1 MQVVSNNV
9 HIERLLQNLAVFV
22 VYSARLNGLS
32 TVMSRSFFLTVKLE
46 IKCISIVA
54 HA

>member
-9 HIERLLQNLAVFV
+9 HIERLLLNFCSLFCKTQRIVNSNVKVF
-22 VYSARLNGLS
+22 
-32 TVMSRSFFLTVKLE
+32 FFLTVKLE